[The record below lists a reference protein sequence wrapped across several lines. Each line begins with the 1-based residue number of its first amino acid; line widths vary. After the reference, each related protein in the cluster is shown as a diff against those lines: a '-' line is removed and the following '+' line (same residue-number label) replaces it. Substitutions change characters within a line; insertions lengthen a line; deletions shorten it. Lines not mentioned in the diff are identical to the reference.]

1 MLMNVLERFDSTLYR
16 VFEFLLINYSLYK
29 KGVGI
34 GRPSFISL
42 HFSDVGCAK
51 FFVLIPLSLLHNEY
65 EKFLRTTLKMKK
77 CELFLALASEYFHQR
92 LKPIS

>member
-29 KGVGI
+29 KGVDI
-34 GRPSFISL
+34 GRPSFTGL

-51 FFVLIPLSLLHNEY
+51 FCVLIPLSLLHNEY
-65 EKFLRTTLKMKK
+65 EKILRTTLKMKK
-77 CELFLALASEYFHQR
+77 YELFLALAMEMTHV
-92 LKPIS
+92 P